1 MRHHSIITV
10 ALLAHSLSALN
21 ARASAD
27 AFQFKPTVDSGV
39 QLTSTSSV
47 TAASITASSIDL
59 FDSLQVASSIATGD
73 ESSAS
78 TQAASSA
85 ATGDESSASTQ
96 AASST
101 VSPAQSSTPS
111 PRASPTPRFGA
122 EGSWRWQAL
131 AAATSDFSG
140 AEQLEFGGSLSWFFV
155 EDFSID
161 FQIEGDY
168 ITQPVNNAWGGGATL
183 LFRWHFINTDSWS
196 LYGDAGS
203 GLLGTTVNTPS
214 GGTSFN
220 FTPQAGGGFSYEI
233 SPDVRLM
240 VGARWYHI
248 SNANTGETNPGRNS
262 LMGYVMISFPF

>member
-1 MRHHSIITV
+1 MVQHHSIITV
-10 ALLAHSLSALN
+10 ALIAYSLSPLN
-21 ARASAD
+21 AHASAD
-27 AFQFKPTVDSGV
+27 AFQFDPTVDSGV

-47 TAASITASSIDL
+47 TAASTTASRFDL
-59 FDSLQVASSIATGD
+59 FDSLQVASST
-73 ESSAS
+73 ESSA
-78 TQAASSA
+78 
-85 ATGDESSASTQ
+85 E
-96 AASST
+96 
-101 VSPAQSSTPS
+101 SPAQSSTPS
-111 PRASPTPRFGA
+111 SRASATPRFGA

-131 AAATSDFSG
+131 VAATSDFSG

-155 EDFSID
+155 EDLSID